1 MKHLKF
7 YLLFLFLSVLPL
19 SHAGAQEHEEYFPQG
34 TTWEEEQFMV
44 TYDEFTAQKRRYTVD
59 GEKIINGKKYIK

>member
-1 MKHLKF
+1 M
-7 YLLFLFLSVLPL
+7 PL